1 MQTESDLITKQDA
14 EEFFAFAYAALKA
27 ANPGIRFF
35 EYDGALSLR
44 SAVATKYFDLRCECY
59 ERAFRGVEPGNP
71 LHIDTFAH
79 WIRKKGLN

>member
-35 EYDGALSLR
+35 EYEGALSLR
-44 SAVATKYFDLRCECY
+44 TAPAQKYFDLRWECY
-59 ERAFRGVEPGNP
+59 GKEFRGVQPGNP
-71 LHIDTFAH
+71 LHVDTFAH
-79 WIRKKGLN
+79 WLRKKNLS